1 MNPEPSS
8 FPQSAIELTFTGPF
22 AWLETPGVPSVF
34 DRVPLGTQ
42 GIYLWAIGLEDGH
55 LVSYVGESG
64 RCVHTRLA
72 DHYRDHV
79 AARYTL
85 NEPRKYATG
94 EKNEIWPGH
103 LGKKKRDLGDC
114 VRASIELAPQ
124 IAELSRQVRFFIAQF
139 NGELRLRRRIEAAIA
154 DSLFAVPGV
163 VGQFQDRGVRYQR
176 RWPEEEPIRVSLN
189 VAGGR
194 VVLGLPSVI
203 DA

>member
-42 GIYLWAIGLEDGH
+42 SIYLWAIGREDGH

-72 DHYRDHV
+72 EHYREHV

-85 NEPRKYATG
+85 NEPRKHAAG
-94 EKNEIWPGH
+94 EKHEIWPGNY
-103 LGKKKRDLGDC
+103 GKSKRDLGNC

-124 IAELSRQVRFFIAQF
+124 IAELSRQVRFFIGQF
-139 NGELRLRRRIEAAIA
+139 NGESRLRRRIQ
-154 DSLFAVPGV
+154 
-163 VGQFQDRGVRYQR
+163 VGSTGSPHARGPRA
-176 RWPEEEPIRVSLN
+176 LL
-189 VAGGR
+189 GHGR
-194 VVLGLPSVI
+194 GRF
-203 DA
+203 